1 MSPLINVTT
10 VLKNHRE
17 KGTIQSKR
25 VCGKGGLLHCQET
38 ITPTANLDEK

>member
-10 VLKNHRE
+10 VLKNHQE
-17 KGTIQSKR
+17 KGTIQSKK

-38 ITPTANLDEK
+38 FIPIANMDEK